1 MKHDVENIERATLA
15 AVSPEAVLELSGWLL
30 AFDTGTVGRAKSAV
44 PMLHTVDMADASML
58 RRIEVSACPMC
69 LALMPCAKHW

>member
-1 MKHDVENIERATLA
+1 VAGAVSLKNPRMKHDVENIERATLA

-44 PMLHTVDMADASML
+44 PMLHTVDMARYASQF
-58 RRIEVSACPMC
+58 P
-69 LALMPCAKHW
+69 LARCAWL